1 MLRRGLK
8 ALATVSVALFPLF
21 GPRPAP
27 QPPDPTVIKPAP
39 FKPGQRAAYYNPVF
53 GRHFPDPMV
62 LRVRRRYYAYGTH
75 SGPLTRGVFP
85 ILRSR
90 DLVHWK
96 HAGYAFRRPPGF
108 AHGRW
113 WAPSALRWRG
123 RYYLFYSAQSRNPG
137 RMCVAVA
144 VARRPTGP
152 FRNRSV
158 LDCGVSG
165 GSIDPAPLVVGRR
178 VYLYFARTDAFCK
191 PFPSRCSIVGVR
203 LSRNLLRA
211 RGAPRRLIGVD
222 QPWESSLTYSIVEN
236 PWVVKRGGLYYLL
249 YSGNDWKA
257 AYGMGYATSR
267 SPLGPFVKPESRPFL
282 RARFGLF
289 APGGGS
295 VVTGPRGK
303 SWLVYHARREG
314 PGYAN
319 DRRRSLHLDRLLVR
333 RGRVRITGP
342 TLKSATLP

>member
-1 MLRRGLK
+1 MLRGGLK
-8 ALATVSVALFPLF
+8 ALATVSVALLPLF

-27 QPPDPTVIKPAP
+27 PPDPTVIKPAP
-39 FKPGQRAAYYNPVF
+39 VKPGQRAAYYNPVF
-53 GRHFPDPMV
+53 GRLFPDPSVM
-62 LRVRRRYYAYGTH
+62 RVGRTYYAYATH

-96 HAGYAFRRPPGF
+96 PAGHAFRSPPGF
-108 AHGRW
+108 SYGRW
-113 WAPSALRWRG
+113 WGPSALRWRG
-123 RYYLFYSAQSRNPG
+123 RYYLFYSAQARIPG

-152 FRNRSV
+152 FRHRSV
-158 LDCGVSG
+158 LDCGVTG

-178 VYLYFARTDAFCK
+178 VYLYFARTDGSCRQ
-191 PFPSRCSIVGVR
+191 FPSRCSIVGMR
-203 LSRNLLRA
+203 LSRDLLR
-211 RGAPRRLIGVD
+211 GGGRRWLIGVD
-222 QPWESSLTYSIVEN
+222 QPWESSPTYSIVEN

-267 SPLGPFVKPESRPFL
+267 SPLGPFVKPERRPFL

-295 VVTGPRGK
+295 VITGPRGK
-303 SWLVYHARREG
+303 TWLAYHARREG

-333 RGRVRITGP
+333 GGQVRVTGP
-342 TLKSATLP
+342 TLRSATAP

>member
-1 MLRRGLK
+1 
-8 ALATVSVALFPLF
+8 
-21 GPRPAP
+21 
-27 QPPDPTVIKPAP
+27 
-39 FKPGQRAAYYNPVF
+39 
-53 GRHFPDPMV
+53 
-62 LRVRRRYYAYGTH
+62 
-75 SGPLTRGVFP
+75 
-85 ILRSR
+85 
-90 DLVHWK
+90 
-96 HAGYAFRRPPGF
+96 
-108 AHGRW
+108 
-113 WAPSALRWRG
+113 
-123 RYYLFYSAQSRNPG
+123 
-137 RMCVAVA
+137 MCVAVA

-152 FRNRSV
+152 FRHRAR
-158 LDCGVSG
+158 LACAGTG

-178 VYLYFARTDAFCK
+178 VYLYFARTDGSCRQ
-191 PFPSRCSIVGVR
+191 FPQRCSIVGMPLR
-203 LSRNLLRA
+203 RDLL
-211 RGAPRRLIGVD
+211 GASASPRRLIGVD

-303 SWLVYHARREG
+303 TWLAYHARREG

-319 DRRRSLHLDRLLVR
+319 DRRRSLHLDRLLVS
-333 RGRVRITGP
+333 RGTVRVMGP
-342 TLKSATLP
+342 TLKSAVRP